1 MTDIAERHC
10 YQNHPCTGLQS
21 RRTALR
27 RTVLS
32 GGSIAGDFQRIARL
46 DSRSRISDDLKP
58 DALAD
63 RLRHKLDRRG
73 GRGCGR
79 SANAAGE
86 CCGYQSAGLK
96 NIGHAPIPLQM
107 LLRLRCPR
115 AYSADNSSEE
125 LTSELQSLMSIP
137 YD

>member
-58 DALAD
+58 DAIAD

-79 SANAAGE
+79 SAN
-86 CCGYQSAGLK
+86 
-96 NIGHAPIPLQM
+96 
-107 LLRLRCPR
+107 R
-115 AYSADNSSEE
+115 SEE
-125 LTSELQSLMSIP
+125 HTSELPSLMRTS
-137 YD
+137 YAVFCLKKKK

>member
-58 DALAD
+58 YAIAD
-63 RLRHKLDRRG
+63 RPRHQLDRRR
-73 GRGCGR
+73 GRGCR
-79 SANAAGE
+79 RTAKPAGE
-86 CCGYQSAGLK
+86 IGRASCRASMCQYVELSVADVTIKKK
-96 NIGHAPIPLQM
+96 N
-107 LLRLRCPR
+107 
-115 AYSADNSSEE
+115 
-125 LTSELQSLMSIP
+125 
-137 YD
+137 